1 MKRLFD
7 SLPDWADAHPR
18 RVLAIAVV
26 VGLAITFVLQNR
38 PPPALALERTP
49 VVAGVLDDAGT
60 PRVGPADADV
70 VVVLF
75 TDYRCPICRRTDPA
89 LERLVARDPKV
100 RVHYKDWPILGEQS
114 TLAARAALAAERQG
128 KYLAMH
134 RALMADNAP
143 LTPAEIR
150 RIAADAGL
158 DPARLE
164 ADLVQYDKEIERQLA
179 AHANQAFGLGLKG
192 TPAYLVGPHL
202 LQGGLDDAAL
212 EKAVARARKAGP
224 LKPQP
229 E

>member
-7 SLPDWADAHPR
+7 SLVDWADAHPTQ
-18 RVLAIAVV
+18 VLAIAVA

-38 PPPALALERTP
+38 PPPALPLTLTP
-49 VVAGVLDDAGT
+49 VIADVLGDPGT

-70 VVVLF
+70 VVVLY

-114 TLAARAALAAERQG
+114 MLGARAALAAERQG

-143 LTPAEIR
+143 LNAAEVR
-150 RIAADAGL
+150 RIAAEAGL

-164 ADLVQYDKEIERQLA
+164 VDLVQYDKEIDRQLA
-179 AHANQAFGLGLKG
+179 AHASQAFALGLKG
-192 TPAYLVGPHL
+192 TPAYLVGPYL
-202 LQGGLDDAAL
+202 IQGGLDDADLDA
-212 EKAVARARKAGP
+212 AVARARKAGP
-224 LKPQP
+224 PKPQP